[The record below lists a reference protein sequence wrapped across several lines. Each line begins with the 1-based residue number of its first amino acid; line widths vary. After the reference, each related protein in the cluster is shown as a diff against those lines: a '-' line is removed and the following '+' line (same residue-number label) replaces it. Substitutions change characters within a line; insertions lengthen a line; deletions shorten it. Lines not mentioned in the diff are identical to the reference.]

1 MRLSHCGIGVLLPFL
16 AYSLE
21 ERQVKLY
28 VPLLSKV
35 SMLGKGKMIG
45 ERIKESS
52 RVKGKTRKARF
63 IHVF

>member
-21 ERQVKLY
+21 ERQVKY

>member
-1 MRLSHCGIGVLLPFL
+1 MRLSHCGIRVLLPFL

-21 ERQVKLY
+21 ERQVKY

>member
-1 MRLSHCGIGVLLPFL
+1 MRLSHCGIRVLLPFL

-21 ERQVKLY
+21 ERQVKY

-45 ERIKESS
+45 ERIKDSS

>member
-1 MRLSHCGIGVLLPFL
+1 
-16 AYSLE
+16 
-21 ERQVKLY
+21 
-28 VPLLSKV
+28 
-35 SMLGKGKMIG
+35 MLGKGKMIG